1 MRDVHVISLLALAY
15 AVVLSLVSFIFFRD
29 YALWAVL
36 GSLTA
41 LFNHSQI
48 IRITKG
54 KYDMIKLG
62 LHIAQRYALY
72 VIIIT
77 LAFLRTRDANND
89 IMTRTFVFLLLG
101 FIAVK
106 VGVLLYATP
115 LINKKNI
122 ISEEG
127 DEIDGTNH

>member
-1 MRDVHVISLLALAY
+1 M
-15 AVVLSLVSFIFFRD
+15 
-29 YALWAVL
+29 
-36 GSLTA
+36 
-41 LFNHSQI
+41 

-62 LHIAQRYALY
+62 LHLAQRYVLY

-106 VGVLLYATP
+106 VGACFMQHHS
-115 LINKKNI
+115 LIRKI
-122 ISEEG
+122 
-127 DEIDGTNH
+127 